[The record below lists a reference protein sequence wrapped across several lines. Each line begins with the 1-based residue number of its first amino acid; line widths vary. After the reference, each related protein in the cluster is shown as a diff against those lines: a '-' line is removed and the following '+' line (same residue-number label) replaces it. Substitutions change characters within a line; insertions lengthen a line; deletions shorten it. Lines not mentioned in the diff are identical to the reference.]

1 MFTQGTVFAEL
12 LRGPQAKSV
21 LMGEVML
28 PRVTSGKVKGHPG
41 SHLSNIL
48 SRAKILLTMSYRDN
62 DLFLIW
68 SPSC

>member
-1 MFTQGTVFAEL
+1 MFTQGIIFAEML
-12 LRGPQAKSV
+12 WGPQAKSI

-28 PRVTSGKVKGHPG
+28 PRLTSGKVKGHPG

-48 SRAKILLTMSYRDN
+48 SRAKILLSVSYSDN

-68 SPSC
+68 YPSC